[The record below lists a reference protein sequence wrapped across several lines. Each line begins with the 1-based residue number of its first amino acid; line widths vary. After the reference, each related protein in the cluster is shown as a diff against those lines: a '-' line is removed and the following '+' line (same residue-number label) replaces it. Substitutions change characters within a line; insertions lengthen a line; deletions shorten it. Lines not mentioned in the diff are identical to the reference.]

1 LSTPAANEIGVL
13 DFRGA
18 QLDTYRRDSRIL
30 PTASGGCVVSQGVSL
45 TAFLVGLL
53 ISLAGLALLY
63 AREISSRVA
72 GALLAAAGV
81 VFVFASPADPFVS
94 IVLLV
99 LVLVLGSLIFGTQ
112 WLGRSR
118 DTPKEG
124 NGRV

>member
-1 LSTPAANEIGVL
+1 
-13 DFRGA
+13 
-18 QLDTYRRDSRIL
+18 
-30 PTASGGCVVSQGVSL
+30 L

-63 AREISSRVA
+63 GREIPSRVA
-72 GALLAAAGV
+72 GVLLAAAGV
-81 VFVFASPADPFVS
+81 VFVFASPADPLVS

-99 LVLVLGSLIFGTQ
+99 LVIVLASLIFGTQ
-112 WLGRSR
+112 WLGRAR